1 MRILNKLL
9 LASMLVSS
17 LGLGGC
23 ASVHSDV
30 AVEQNTNIDSMQVA
44 AIEHVAKERGV
55 KVYWLHYPQ
64 KQ

>member
-1 MRILNKLL
+1 MSTPRKLL
-9 LASMLVSS
+9 LANMLVSMI
-17 LGLGGC
+17 GLGGC
-23 ASVHSDV
+23 ASVKSDV
-30 AVEQNTNIDSMQVA
+30 ALDENSNVDSIKVA